1 MTSMPPDNQ
10 DPEDID
16 ARYRQLSAADSARP
30 HGAVSAA
37 VLANAA
43 RLAAERASGDRS
55 DRRPRAVYG
64 WRAPLFGGLAA
75 AALAG
80 FFIIPHFTQLDRAP
94 VKSLAQPTAEFI
106 APAESEKI
114 TPSPPSTAAPAAAAR
129 MPKSSA
135 ETASKRAMPL
145 ASAPARTPAPAPATA
160 TELDEVIVT
169 GANRHQHQ
177 EPVAGITVGKPYTDA
192 ARALAV
198 DRGEALRQSADSG
211 DLPGLR
217 AVLDEKVSID
227 SRDSAGRT
235 ALLLAVL
242 SGRDAV
248 VTALLARG
256 ADPNISDAYG
266 ETPLHAAIAANR
278 TEIAQALRRAGAR

>member
-16 ARYRQLSAADSARP
+16 SRYRRLSAADSARP

-37 VLANAA
+37 VLAHAA
-43 RLAAERASGDRS
+43 RLAAERASGVRS
-55 DRRPRAVYG
+55 GRGRSAAYG

-80 FFIIPHFTQLDRAP
+80 ILIIPRFTRWDHAP
-94 VKSLAQPTAEFI
+94 VA
-106 APAESEKI
+106 
-114 TPSPPSTAAPAAAAR
+114 AAPV
-129 MPKSSA
+129 PKSSV
-135 ETASKRAMPL
+135 ETAAKRASPL
-145 ASAPARTPAPAPATA
+145 ASAPVTSQVQAPAQA
-160 TELDEVIVT
+160 TELDEVV
-169 GANRHQHQ
+169 
-177 EPVAGITVGKPYTDA
+177 VAGKPYADA
-192 ARALAV
+192 ARTLLV
-198 DRGEALRQSADSG
+198 DRGEALRRSAGSG

-217 AVLDEKVSID
+217 AVLDEQVSID
-227 SRDSAGRT
+227 SRDTSGRT

-266 ETPLHAAIAANR
+266 ETPLHAAIAASR

>member
-16 ARYRQLSAADSARP
+16 ARYRELSAADGARP
-30 HGAVSAA
+30 QAAVSAA

-43 RLAAERASGDRS
+43 RLAAERTSGVRS
-55 DRRPRAVYG
+55 ARQPRAVRG
-64 WRAPLFGGLAA
+64 WTAPLFGGLAA
-75 AALAG
+75 AALAA
-80 FFIIPHFTQLDRAP
+80 FFIVPRFTPPDRTP
-94 VKSLAQPTAEFI
+94 VKSPTQPAAEFI

-114 TPSPPSTAAPAAAAR
+114 TSAPPSAAAPVAAAR

-135 ETASKRAMPL
+135 EPTSKRASP
-145 ASAPARTPAPAPATA
+145 P
-160 TELDEVIVT
+160 
-169 GANRHQHQ
+169 
-177 EPVAGITVGKPYTDA
+177 EPVAGITGGKPYADA
-192 ARALAV
+192 ARALVV
-198 DRGEALRQSADSG
+198 DRGDALRQSADSG

-227 SRDSAGRT
+227 SRDSSGRT

-248 VTALLARG
+248 VSALLARG

-266 ETPLHAAIAANR
+266 ETPLHAAIAGNR